1 MKFGCRLT
9 SSTKSSGGKLLG
21 ISGNEE
27 TGTAVPDTGKMKSKI
42 RICIFIFCLEGGKS
56 YDDEEQSV
64 AYNYSLF
71 HFMFFLAS
79 FYVMMT
85 LTK

>member
-1 MKFGCRLT
+1 MT
-9 SSTKSSGGKLLG
+9 NSTKSSGEKLLG
-21 ISGNEE
+21 ISGNEVIE
-27 TGTAVPDTGKMKSKI
+27 TAAHKIGKKKH
-42 RICIFIFCLEGGKS
+42 CFVYNYLFGLLDGGKS

-71 HFMFFLAS
+71 HFMLFLAS
-79 FYVMMT
+79 FYIMMT

>member
-1 MKFGCRLT
+1 MT

-27 TGTAVPDTGKMKSKI
+27 TDNVGVKIGKNKI
-42 RICIFIFCLEGGKS
+42 FFFIIISLFGLLDGGKN

-71 HFMFFLAS
+71 HLMFFLAS
-79 FYVMMT
+79 FYIMMT